1 MQNMVKQNRL
11 KRHITNFKRMQ
22 EVLLIIAIMCTVIRY
37 NDNNRLQNH
46 DKIFTARSELQ
57 TVLFLAPS
65 VWGFFVHE
73 ISPEPTNGLH

>member
-65 VWGFFVHE
+65 V
-73 ISPEPTNGLH
+73 